1 MLVLVDAFGCLL
13 LVFLM
18 TQRFGVFYVLG
29 VEQFIEVPI
38 ILHTDHCAKK
48 MLPWFDGLGE
58 PNDEYFEK
66 YCEPLFEKYC
76 EPQPAQL
83 GLVVERFEK
92 RVPIRRTSLRWV
104 SASSFQIIYFKGG
117 TLGWFVGQ
125 RGVVGIRCSYRVK
138 VVPNATRFVTV
149 SYSAPCTNMAC
160 LPWYKCFLVLFS
172 SRNVSQARGSS

>member
-18 TQRFGVFYVLG
+18 TQRFGVFYVMG

-48 MLPWFDGLGE
+48 ML
-58 PNDEYFEK
+58 
-66 YCEPLFEKYC
+66 FEKYC

-83 GLVVERFEK
+83 GLVGERFEK

-125 RGVVGIRCSYRVK
+125 RGVVWIRCSYRVI